1 MARRV
6 AFASAQLVEDMP
18 EHICDSSGVTYWIGD
33 PVEYSSE
40 TRGGWVPAMVV
51 RLRRGTIDLS
61 VGRGS
66 GVAPELYQDVSL
78 LKVRRRSHKQAQLPL
93 SPVPRRRGDDTPL
106 RRCTTNC
113 GTTYHAG
120 HQVEYSSE
128 SRGSWVPA
136 TVENVTRDGLV
147 QLSFPDSPKAEVS
160 PRKLRH
166 DQSSVA
172 ARRQRER
179 QLRAE
184 AEREQQRRGR
194 AERELA
200 RLRADE
206 RRLDAE
212 RAELEVQ
219 AAALQARLQHP
230 GGGSRGGETRQA
242 RTPQLVAGRP
252 RNATRVAVTPPRTAA
267 TSAVRA
273 RNRWQR
279 GDACEVYLGGGWREG
294 RITSAFRYSETGSLH
309 INVNYKVSGDI
320 RETTLP
326 HDSSRVRPR
335 TVVVRGGGGGVGRGR
350 AASGR

>member
-18 EHICDSSGVTYWIGD
+18 EHICDSSGVAYRIGD

-51 RLRRGTIDLS
+51 RLRLGTIDLS

-93 SPVPRRRGDDTPL
+93 SPVPRRRGDDTL
-106 RRCTTNC
+106 RRCTTNG
-113 GTTYHAG
+113 GTTYQAG

-136 TVENVTRDGLV
+136 TVESVTRDGLV

-166 DQSSVA
+166 DTSSVA
-172 ARRQRER
+172 ARSQRER

-200 RLRADE
+200 QLRKDE

-212 RAELEVQ
+212 RAEIEVQ

-242 RTPQLVAGRP
+242 RTPP

-279 GDACEVYLGGGWREG
+279 GDACEVYSASGGGWREG
-294 RITSAFRYSETGSLH
+294 RITSAFRYSVTGSLH
-309 INVNYKVSGDI
+309 INVSYKASGDI
-320 RETTLP
+320 REKMLP
-326 HDSSRVRPR
+326 HDSSDVRPR
-335 TVVVRGGGGGVGRGR
+335 RVVVRGDGGGVGRGR
-350 AASGR
+350 AAGGR